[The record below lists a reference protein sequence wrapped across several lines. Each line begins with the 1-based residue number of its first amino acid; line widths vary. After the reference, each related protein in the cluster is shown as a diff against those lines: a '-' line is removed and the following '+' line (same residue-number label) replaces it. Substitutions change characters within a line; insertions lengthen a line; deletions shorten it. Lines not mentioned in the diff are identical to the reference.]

1 MPLKKILILGAGGHG
16 KVLADLIDQI
26 ADWEAVGFLD
36 DDPAKHRT
44 RVLDIPVLGPTI
56 SLAATAEKAGAT
68 AVALGFGDN
77 QVREE
82 YFARALAAG
91 LAVPNLTHPSAV
103 VSRHAELGRGV
114 VILAGAIVNPGAVI
128 EDNVCL
134 NTRAA
139 VDHDCRVGAHAL
151 ILPSAVL
158 TGNVRIGRFATVG
171 ANLGGRNSRVA
182 PRGGSRGWLR
192 RGRHKRCRKRRSCGR
207 EPGPAAGSGSTR
219 HPRLIRVGSISRP
232 GPAPIRLRESPG

>member
-1 MPLKKILILGAGGHG
+1 MPLGKILILGAGGHG
-16 KVLADLIDQI
+16 KVLADLIDQL

-36 DDPAKHRT
+36 DDPTKHGT
-44 RVLDIPVLGPTI
+44 GLLDIPVLGSTI
-56 SLAATAEKAGAT
+56 SLEATAEKAGAT

-103 VSRHAELGRGV
+103 ISRHAELGRGV

-128 EDNVCL
+128 EDNVCV

-139 VDHDCRVGAHAL
+139 VDHDCRVGAHAH

-171 ANLGGRNSRVA
+171 ANAVVTPGLRLGEGAVV
-182 PRGGSRGWLR
+182 
-192 RGRHKRCRKRRSCGR
+192 
-207 EPGPAAGSGSTR
+207 GSGAVVTR
-219 HPRLIRVGSISRP
+219 DVASGAVVAGNPARP
-232 GPAPIRLRESPG
+232 LVQEARATLG